1 MGSQA
6 RSENVKMFWQVSVR
20 KGFYQ
25 MILVKTWDMLMFSA
39 FSIAPGTSYLE
50 DKVFLSLD
58 LGMVAAV
65 VVCEMWCL
73 E

>member
-1 MGSQA
+1 
-6 RSENVKMFWQVSVR
+6 
-20 KGFYQ
+20 
-25 MILVKTWDMLMFSA
+25 MLMFSA

-58 LGMVAAV
+58 LGMVVAV

-73 E
+73 V